1 MATYKAPLRD
11 MRFVFHELLDSSRL
25 YALPGNEE
33 LSADL
38 VDAVLEEAARFCE
51 NELNPLNQSAD
62 AEGCTFR
69 DGEVTTPHGFKEAYA
84 AFVEAGWNSLAS
96 DPAYGGQGLPYTI
109 NLMVEEMICGA
120 NLSFSLYPGLTH
132 GAYEALRT
140 HGTEEL
146 KSFYLPKLVS
156 GKWSGTMCL
165 TEPHSGTDL
174 GLLRTKAVPQE
185 DGTYRVTGT
194 KIFISAGEHDLT
206 DNIVH
211 LVLARTPDAPKGI
224 RGISLFIVPKFK
236 ANQDGSIGARN
247 GVSCGSIEHKMGLN
261 GSATCVINFDEAEGY
276 LVGQLHKGMRGMF
289 TMMNSARLGVGIQG
303 LGIGEAAY
311 QGAVAYARD
320 RIQGRSLTGIKQ
332 PDKAADS
339 IIVHPDVRR
348 MLLTMRAYNE
358 GCRAIAG
365 WVAQELDIAH
375 NHPDPQV
382 RAEADELVA
391 LLTPVVKGLFTD
403 LGSET
408 ANIGVQVFGGHGYI
422 REQGMEQYVRDARI
436 TQIYEGTN
444 GIQALDLIGRKL
456 PDNMGRM
463 LRRFF
468 HPVSDFLEQNQDS
481 EALAEF
487 LPLLAKAFGRLQKA
501 TAWIAEKGMKNPDDP
516 AAVACDYLRLFGF
529 VAMAY
534 QFARSVQ
541 IASAKLEGDERAFY
555 QAKIDTAR
563 FFYQRLLPQTSGL
576 FSAMLAGG
584 RATMAFAEEAF

>member
-391 LLTPVVKGLFTD
+391 LLTPVVKALFTD

-468 HPVSDFLEQNQDS
+468 HPVGDFLEQNQDS